1 MKRKFS
7 LSLTIALVMA
17 ATLSLGTRQASA
29 VALLVSPSYTVTDL
43 GTFGGSSSFAADI
56 NAVGQV
62 VGTAYP
68 VNNVPRAFLYSDGA
82 MTDLGTLGGD
92 WSVALAINTSGQI
105 AGNAATAEGLQH
117 AFLYADGGMTD
128 LGTLGGQRS
137 LAGGLND
144 IGQIVG
150 WSYTASGVYH
160 AFLHTNGVMTDLG
173 TLGGPTSIATSLNA
187 SGQVVGYS
195 DTAYGADNHWH
206 GFLYDGGVMTD
217 LGTLGGANSIANA
230 INVSGQIVG
239 ASHPADSTTYHAFLY
254 SDGVMTDLGTL
265 SGDTSAFNLND
276 LGQVVGFSFTAD
288 NRQHAF
294 LYQGGLMQDLN
305 FLIPI
310 EAGWELVAATGI
322 NNSGQIVGR
331 GVINGQT
338 HAFLLTPRSPAQLI
352 DDLTGLVQ
360 SFNLPKGIEN
370 SLIVKLQNAQNA
382 LAGGDAEAARHL
394 LDTFIR
400 EVNAQAGKTLAT
412 DQADQL
418 VAGANAILAAL
429 GG

>member
-1 MKRKFS
+1 MKRSFTHI
-7 LSLTIALVMA
+7 LCAALVLA
-17 ATLSLGTRQASA
+17 AALSLGARQASA
-29 VALLVSPSYTVTDL
+29 AASLAFPTYTITDL
-43 GTFGGSSSFAADI
+43 GTFGGSYSSAAEI
-56 NAVGQV
+56 NAAGQV
-62 VGTAYP
+62 VGAAYT
-68 VNNVPRAFLYSDGA
+68 VNNVSRAFLYSNGA

-92 WSVALAINTSGQI
+92 WSVALAINASGQI
-105 AGNAATAEGLQH
+105 VGNAATAEGLQH

-144 IGQIVG
+144 SGQIVG
-150 WSYTASGVYH
+150 WSYTAGGVYH

-173 TLGGPTSIATSLNA
+173 TLGGPTSIASSLNA

-195 DTAYGADNHWH
+195 DTTYGADNRWH
-206 GFLYDGGVMTD
+206 AFLYDGGVMTD

-230 INVSGQIVG
+230 INASGQIVG

-265 SGDTSAFNLND
+265 GGDTSAFNLND
-276 LGQVVGFSFTAD
+276 FGQVVGFSFTAD

-305 FLIPI
+305 SLIPI
-310 EAGWELVAATGI
+310 ETGWELVAAAGI
-322 NNSGQIVGR
+322 NNSGRIVGR

-338 HAFLLTPRSPAQLI
+338 HAFLLTPRSASQLL
-352 DDLTGLVQ
+352 DDLTGLVR
-360 SFNLPKGIEN
+360 SFSLPKGIEN

-382 LAGGDAEAARHL
+382 LAGGDADTARHL
-394 LDTFIR
+394 LSTFIK
-400 EVNAQAGKTLAT
+400 EVNAQTGKTLTAA
-412 DQADQL
+412 QADQL
-418 VAGANAILAAL
+418 VAGTNAIIAAL
-429 GG
+429 SG